1 MTSES
6 PLDKF
11 VQAVV
16 YDHMTAT
23 GLKKCTNHV
32 EIVEFASS
40 IDYCFTMSE
49 WQTILKRFFYFTS
62 SARVNTI
69 VRSTAL
75 VLGFSADFVL
85 ASHAYGRGLVFC
97 LCCYCVAIIE
107 EL

>member
-16 YDHMTAT
+16 YDYMTAT

-49 WQTILKRFFYFTS
+49 WQDYFRNDFAELTPAQQESIRSYDPQHWSWAFRQIS
-62 SARVNTI
+62 SWRAMLMDG
-69 VRSTAL
+69 A
-75 VLGFSADFVL
+75 
-85 ASHAYGRGLVFC
+85 
-97 LCCYCVAIIE
+97 
-107 EL
+107 

>member
-40 IDYCFTMSE
+40 IYYCFTMSE
-49 WQTILKRFFYFTS
+49 WQDYFRNDFAELTPAQQESIRSYDPQHWSWAFRQIS
-62 SARVNTI
+62 SWRAMLMDG
-69 VRSTAL
+69 A
-75 VLGFSADFVL
+75 
-85 ASHAYGRGLVFC
+85 
-97 LCCYCVAIIE
+97 
-107 EL
+107 